1 MSNVIK
7 SVWSG
12 AADSILSPVKV
23 VKSAVKGDFSQ
34 AWKDLKHIPGNQER
48 ANSKTLNSLGVR
60 GWVGD
65 HPGETAAGIVA
76 SIFGGTALMGGGGA
90 SASSGAPISAAVGT
104 PATGGAGAGG
114 SVATSGSGGVMSSLF
129 SNGNFGNALSAG
141 GSLLNAFGSVSS
153 GNASSSMSLQEAAQ
167 LDSQATTTRAQSQ
180 IQAREDRR
188 QARLAESRAQA
199 LAAASGANANSTSF
213 VNNISD
219 MESQGELNALTSLW
233 SGNQQAN
240 VMKSIANAKRMEASS
255 AKKAGGI
262 GALSSVLSAG
272 KSLYSMFG
280 G

>member
-12 AADSILSPVKV
+12 AADSILSPIKV

-76 SIFGGTALMGGGGA
+76 SLFGGSALMAGGGGA
-90 SASSGAPISAAVGT
+90 SASSAAPISAAVGT
-104 PATGGAGAGG
+104 PATGAGAGG
-114 SVATSGSGGVMSSLF
+114 SVASSGSGGIMSSLF
-129 SNGNFGNALSAG
+129 SSGNFGNALNAG
-141 GSLLNAFGSVSS
+141 GSLLNAFGSVSG

-167 LDSQATTTRAQSQ
+167 LDSQATTTQAQSQ
-180 IQAREDRR
+180 IQAREDRK
-188 QARLAESRAQA
+188 QSRLAESRAQA
-199 LAAASGANANSTSF
+199 IAAASGANANSTSF

-240 VMKSIANAKRMEASS
+240 VMKSMANAKRMEAGS

>member
-129 SNGNFGNALSAG
+129 SNGNFGNALSTG

-240 VMKSIANAKRMEASS
+240 VMKSMANAKRMEASS

>member
-104 PATGGAGAGG
+104 PAAGGAGAGG

-240 VMKSIANAKRMEASS
+240 VMKSMANAKRMEASS

>member
-65 HPGETAAGIVA
+65 HPGETAAGVVA
-76 SIFGGTALMGGGGA
+76 SLFGGSALMAGGSGA
-90 SASSGAPISAAVGT
+90 SASSAAPISAALGT
-104 PATGGAGAGG
+104 PATGAGG
-114 SVATSGSGGVMSSLF
+114 GVASSGSGGIMSSLF
-129 SNGNFGNALSAG
+129 SSGNFGNALNAG

-153 GNASSSMSLQEAAQ
+153 GNASSSMSRQEAAQ
-167 LDSQATTTRAQSQ
+167 LDSQATTTQAQSQ
-180 IQAREDRR
+180 IQAREDRK

-199 LAAASGANANSTSF
+199 IAAASGANANSTSF

-240 VMKSIANAKRMEASS
+240 VMKSMANAKRMEASS

>member
-12 AADSILSPVKV
+12 AADSILSPVKA

-240 VMKSIANAKRMEASS
+240 VMKSMANAKRMEASS